1 MRSRAVRRRPAVP
14 AAALAVTAVLLAGC
28 AGAPEPEAA
37 AADPDDDHFPV
48 TISACGHESTLN
60 AAPERAV
67 TLSQGATEVALALG
81 VEERLA
87 GTAYLD
93 DAIPEKWSAA
103 YESVEVL
110 SDAYPTREQ
119 LLEVEP
125 DFVYASYGSAF
136 EKKAVG
142 TQAELAQTGAASYLS
157 PFGCAAEGQRPEA
170 SYEAV
175 WQEIDAV
182 ADAFGVPDRAEQ
194 IRADQ
199 QARLDELAA
208 TDPGAGLDVF
218 WYDSGDK
225 EPFAGVGGGGP
236 QLVLDA
242 VGATNVLADVDG
254 GWATVSWEQVVEAD
268 PDVIVLADAGW
279 STAEDKITQLEKDP
293 ALREL
298 RAVQREAYVVVPF
311 SESTPGVRL
320 VDGAV
325 SVGEQLAEL
334 APAE

>member
-1 MRSRAVRRRPAVP
+1 MRCRTARRRLTVLTV
-14 AAALAVTAVLLAGC
+14 LAVAGTIVLAGC

-48 TISACGHESTLN
+48 TISACGHETTLA

-67 TLSQGATEVALALG
+67 TLNQGATEVALALG
-81 VEERLA
+81 VEDQLA

-93 DAIPEKWSAA
+93 DAVPEKWAGA

-110 SDAYPTREQ
+110 SDSYPTREQ
-119 LLEVEP
+119 LLAVEP

-142 TQAELAQTGAASYLS
+142 TQTELAGTGAASYLS
-157 PFGCAAEGQRPEA
+157 PFGCAEEDRRPEP

-175 WQEIDAV
+175 WQEVDAV
-182 ADAFGVPDRAEQ
+182 ADAFGVPERAER
-194 IRADQ
+194 IREEQ
-199 QARLDELAA
+199 QAQLDELAA
-208 TDPGAGLDVF
+208 SAPGAGVDVF

-225 EPFAGVGGGGP
+225 EAYAGAGEGGP

-242 VGATNVLADVDG
+242 IGATNIFAGVDG
-254 GWATVSWEQVVEAD
+254 GWATVSWEQVVDAD
-268 PDVIVLADAGW
+268 PDVIVLADAAW
-279 STAEDKITQLEKDP
+279 STAEEKIDQLEQDP

-298 RAVQREAYVVVPF
+298 RAVRQRAYVVVPF
-311 SESTPGVRL
+311 SASTPGVRL

-325 SVGEQLAEL
+325 SVGDQIADLDLAE
-334 APAE
+334 